1 MEQSPESLLNTS
13 WARCWRAMA
22 AEGDGA
28 ELMQQLLAAYREPQR
43 RYHSLQHLTECLAL
57 LREHLDLAK
66 QPGEVEIALWF
77 HDAVYDVK
85 ASDNEQKSA
94 DWAARSLTEA
104 GVSQEVIDRV
114 VQLIMATRHAVLP
127 QGRDQQL
134 LVDIDLA
141 ILGSSRERFLEYEQQ
156 ISEEYSWVPEV
167 LFRHKRR
174 AVLEEFMA
182 RSPIYNTAALRQQ
195 FERQAHDNLAFS
207 LERLAG

>member
-141 ILGSSRERFLEYEQQ
+141 ILGSARERFLEYEQQ
-156 ISEEYSWVPEV
+156 IGEEYSWVPEV